1 MRMNALAI
9 LVFNCGSSSLKFS
22 FYRMESS
29 IFDDSTNLPSP
40 TESTLGESVDEETFT
55 LKILL
60 EGAINFSEQS
70 ATLRIEDAEK
80 KTLINQEVAAKQ
92 HAEAALRIIEFL
104 AAFSTPKPQVVA
116 HRIVH
121 GGPTLLAHC
130 LITQEVLDVLN
141 NASHFAPLHHRAAM
155 SVIECTQQHFPQ
167 VPQIACFDTVFH
179 HNMPALATTLPIPK
193 YLKNEGVRRY
203 GFHGLSCESILFQ
216 LFEQNKS
223 ENLKVPEKIIIA
235 HLGSGCSVTAIKNGK
250 SVDTSMSFTP
260 TSGMMMATRTGDLDP
275 SVLFYLLR
283 KNPNI
288 DALEHLINFESG
300 LLGVS
305 GISNDMRVLQTLY
318 DVNDDAK
325 LAVDLFCM
333 QITKEIAGMLTMLN
347 GLDLLVFTGGIGE
360 HDAHTRS
367 LICANLGCFG
377 IALDEESKQ
386 QTISRINPKIAIQVI
401 TSNENAQIARHAWE
415 ISSQAT
421 LKQTS
426 SKQT

>member
-40 TESTLGESVDEETFT
+40 TESTLSETVDKETFT

-60 EGAINFSEQS
+60 EGAVNFSEQV
-70 ATLRIEDAEK
+70 ATLRVEDSEK
-80 KTLINQEVAAKQ
+80 KTLINQEVTARQ

-104 AAFSTPKPQVVA
+104 AGFSTPKPQVVA

-121 GGPTLLAHC
+121 GGPTLQAHC
-130 LITQEVLDVLN
+130 LITPEVLDALN
-141 NASHFAPLHHRAAM
+141 NASHFAPLHHHAAM
-155 SVIECTQQHFPQ
+155 SVIKCAKQHFPQ

-179 HNMPALATTLPIPK
+179 HNMPALATTLAIPK
-193 YLKNEGVRRY
+193 YLKNEGMRRY

-216 LFEQNKS
+216 ISEQNKS
-223 ENLKVPEKIIIA
+223 IHIPEKMIIA
-235 HLGSGCSVTAIKNGK
+235 HLGAGCSVTAIKHGK

-260 TSGMMMATRTGDLDP
+260 TGGIMMATRAGDLDP

-283 KNPNI
+283 KNPDV

-305 GISNDMRVLQTLY
+305 GKSSDMCVLQTLY
-318 DVNDDAK
+318 EVDTDAN
-325 LAVDLFCM
+325 LAIDLFCL
-333 QITKEIAGMLTMLN
+333 QIAKEIAGMMTVLN

-360 HDAHTRS
+360 HDAHTRR
-367 LICANLGCFG
+367 LICSHLRCFG
-377 IALDEESKQ
+377 VTLDEESKQ
-386 QTISRINPKIAIQVI
+386 QAISTKNSKIVVKVI

-426 SKQT
+426 SKQA